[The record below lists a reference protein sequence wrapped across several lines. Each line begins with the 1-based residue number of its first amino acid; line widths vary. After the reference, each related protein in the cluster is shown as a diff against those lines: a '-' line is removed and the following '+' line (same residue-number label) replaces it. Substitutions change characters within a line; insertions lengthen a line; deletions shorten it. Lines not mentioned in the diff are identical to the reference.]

1 MLKLS
6 KKLLALIL
14 VAMLALTSMVGCTK
28 EPKEFDENA
37 VVMTIGDA
45 EITMGMM
52 NFYVRY
58 QQSLVESV
66 YQSYMGDT
74 VWRQEVEEGTT
85 YEESMKKSI
94 LEQFQEMYLIYAH
107 AEDYKVTL
115 TEAEQTNI
123 ADVAAKF
130 AKANSDDAKKKASAN
145 EKYALE
151 YLKMLLI
158 SNKMEDAMKADIDT
172 DLTGVDKTQKRMRY
186 VAYEFEKTVNGET
199 TKYEGDD
206 RKELKKEAEALLKEA
221 KANGSLETYCK
232 EKEVESFT
240 LTFDAETTG
249 LDEKVIKAAD
259 ALKANE
265 FAELLEAEDG
275 YYVVQL
281 ESEFDSDAT
290 DAALEKELEERG
302 QKRYDELVKKW
313 KDETKI
319 KVDKELWAKISLDDL
334 KINSIVPETE
344 KTDDKKEDTAEDT
357 TTEETTDTTTDATT
371 DATDEK

>member
-6 KKLLALIL
+6 KKLIALVL

-45 EITMGMM
+45 KITMGMM

-58 QQSLVESV
+58 QQSLVEGV
-66 YQSYMGDT
+66 YQSYMGDS

-85 YEESMKKSI
+85 YEESMKKTI
-94 LEQFQEMYLIYAH
+94 LETFQEKYLIYTH
-107 AEDYKVTL
+107 ADDYKVAL
-115 TEAEQTNI
+115 TEVEKKDIKDAAE
-123 ADVAAKF
+123 AF
-130 AKANSDDAKKKASAN
+130 AKVNSKDAKKKASATAA
-145 EKYALE
+145 YAEE
-151 YLKMLLI
+151 YLTILLI
-158 SNKMEDAMKADIDT
+158 NDKMEDAMKKDIDMN
-172 DLTGVDKTQKRMRY
+172 LEGVDKTQKRMRY
-186 VAYEFEKTVNGET
+186 VAYEFEKTENGKT
-199 TKYEGDD
+199 IKNDK
-206 RKELKKEAEALLKEA
+206 KELKKEAQALLKDA
-221 KANGSLETYCK
+221 KANGSLDAYCK

-265 FAELLEAEDG
+265 FAELIEAEDG

-281 ESEFDSDAT
+281 ESEFDSEAT
-290 DAALEKELEERG
+290 DKALEGVLEERG
-302 QKRYDELVKKW
+302 EARYKELVKEW
-313 KDETKI
+313 KEAVKI

-334 KINSIVPETE
+334 KINSIVPEKKDEE
-344 KTDDKKEDTAEDT
+344 KS
-357 TTEETTDTTTDATT
+357 EE
-371 DATDEK
+371 K